1 MIAVLKRGLDAEI
14 TASGLGDA
22 LRQHANHLS
31 TDDVEQLAS
40 VLEQFL
46 RAVPDALAFALAL
59 SKDPRCGRSVAF
71 ATGPILNYLF
81 DEEDLLPES
90 SFGTLGLLDD
100 AYLVHVFV
108 AMLRQMY
115 PFAAPAVPYSAP
127 DRRAF
132 EVVSSFLPEGV
143 AHSLRRTC
151 ESTILVAQALFVP
164 TQGDGT
170 AEPLAPPEIRVSEAA
185 RAASEGNRA
194 G

>member
-1 MIAVLKRGLDAEI
+1 MIDVLKRGLDAEI
-14 TASGLGDA
+14 TASGLGEA
-22 LRQHANHLS
+22 LRQHATHLPA
-31 TDDVEQLAS
+31 DDVEQLAS

-46 RAVPDALAFALAL
+46 RAIPDALAFALAL

-81 DEEDLLPES
+81 DDEDLLPES
-90 SFGTLGLLDD
+90 SFGALGLLDD

-108 AMLRQMY
+108 AMLQQMY
-115 PFAAPAVPYSAP
+115 PFATPAPAYSAP

-132 EVVSSFLPEGV
+132 EVVASFLPEGV

-151 ESTILVAQALFVP
+151 ESTIMVAQALVP
-164 TQGDGT
+164 IQTNGT
-170 AEPLAPPEIRVSEAA
+170 AASLTPPEIRVSEAA
-185 RAASEGNRA
+185 RTASEGSRA

>member
-1 MIAVLKRGLDAEI
+1 MIDVLKRGLDAEI

-22 LRQHANHLS
+22 LRQQATHLS
-31 TDDVEQLAS
+31 ADDVEQLAS

-46 RAVPDALAFALAL
+46 RAIPDALAFALAL

-71 ATGPILNYLF
+71 ATGPILNYVF
-81 DEEDLLPES
+81 DDEDLLPES
-90 SFGTLGLLDD
+90 SFGVLGLLDD

-108 AMLRQMY
+108 AMLQQMY
-115 PFAAPAVPYSAP
+115 PFAAPALTYSAP

-132 EVVSSFLPEGV
+132 EVVASFLPEGV

-164 TQGDGT
+164 AQGDGT
-170 AEPLAPPEIRVSEAA
+170 AAPLAPPEIRVSEAA
-185 RAASEGNRA
+185 RTASEGSRV

>member
-1 MIAVLKRGLDAEI
+1 MIDVLKRGLDAEI

-22 LRQHANHLS
+22 LRQHANHLP

-59 SKDPRCGRSVAF
+59 AKDPRCGRSVAF

-81 DEEDLLPES
+81 DEDDLLPES

-100 AYLVHVFV
+100 AYLVHAFV
-108 AMLRQMY
+108 ASLQQMY
-115 PFAAPAVPYSAP
+115 PFAAPAVAYSAP
-127 DRRAF
+127 DSRAF
-132 EVVSSFLPEGV
+132 EVVASFLPEGV

-164 TQGDGT
+164 AQGDGAAASLT
-170 AEPLAPPEIRVSEAA
+170 PEIRVSEAA
-185 RAASEGNRA
+185 RTASEGSRA

>member
-1 MIAVLKRGLDAEI
+1 MIDVLKRGLDAEI

-71 ATGPILNYLF
+71 ATGPILNYVF
-81 DEEDLLPES
+81 DDEDLLPES
-90 SFGTLGLLDD
+90 TFGALGLLDD

-115 PFAAPAVPYSAP
+115 PFAAPAVAYSAP

-132 EVVSSFLPEGV
+132 EVVASFLPEGV

-164 TQGDGT
+164 AQGDGA

-185 RAASEGNRA
+185 RTVSEGSRT